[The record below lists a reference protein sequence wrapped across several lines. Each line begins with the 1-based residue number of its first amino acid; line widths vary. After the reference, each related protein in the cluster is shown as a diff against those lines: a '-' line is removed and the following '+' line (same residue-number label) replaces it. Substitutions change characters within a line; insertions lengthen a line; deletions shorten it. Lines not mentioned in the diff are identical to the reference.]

1 MPLNAGQLNRVI
13 TIQSRV
19 AGVDAWGQPTQ
30 SWETLAIT
38 WAWIKAVS
46 GASAA
51 EQMAGDQQTSS
62 VNYSVR
68 VRYRTDVT
76 AGMRITTNGQTLDI
90 VGVVLDHA
98 GREYTDI
105 VCIEGARDG
114 G

>member
-1 MPLNAGQLNRVI
+1 MPLNAGVLNRLV
-13 TIQSRV
+13 TVQSRV
-19 AGVDAWGQPTQ
+19 AGIDAWGQPTQ
-30 SWETLAIT
+30 TWETFAQP
-38 WAWIKAVS
+38 WAWVKPVS

-51 EQMAGDQQTSS
+51 EQIGGDIQTST

-68 VRYRTDVT
+68 IRYRTDIT

-98 GREYTDI
+98 HREYADL
-105 VCIEGARDG
+105 VCIEGARNG